1 MNTSAPSDAP
11 NPPAGPLAYHG
22 GVLGALAPL
31 FLFLAGVA
39 WLGLSGAPDE
49 RGLWPLLVV
58 ALGLG
63 AVLAKDRTRYAD
75 ALTHGMARPLVAVM
89 VLAWMLAGVLST
101 LLAKSGVLPA
111 MVRVAS
117 EVGLSG
123 GGFVVAAFLVG
134 ALLSTATGTS
144 LGTLLLTVPLIFPAA
159 TTLGAD
165 PPLLLGALLGGA
177 TFGDNI
183 SPISDTTI
191 ASAGTQRAALGDV
204 VRSRLRYAL
213 PAAALA
219 CVLYGV
225 FGGAATGPEAT
236 DGPALL
242 DTSNADLGALF
253 MLLAPAAVLVCLL
266 RRQAL
271 AVSLLAGVFVATVLG
286 LVLGRFTF
294 ADLIYIDQD
303 NFIARGLLADGIEK
317 SVGVVVLTLF
327 LMALAGAIEESGLV
341 ERLLATARA
350 SAQDARK
357 AESWIFVAI
366 SGAVLLTTQSGV
378 AILTVGR
385 FTLDLGER
393 FGIPAP
399 RRANLLDVTS
409 CTYPFLLP
417 YFIPTILAA
426 SLSGTGEEFGV
437 ERVSAWSA
445 GFLNF
450 HSWGLLVLVVFAVAT
465 GWGRQAEATRS
476 AAPGG

>member
-1 MNTSAPSDAP
+1 MNTSRSTDSS
-11 NPPAGPLAYHG
+11 GSTDPLAFHG
-22 GVLGALAPL
+22 GALGALAPL

-49 RGLWPLLVV
+49 RGLWPLLV
-58 ALGLG
+58 AGIGLG
-63 AVLAKDRTRYAD
+63 AVLAKDRSRYAD
-75 ALTHGMARPLVAVM
+75 ALTRGMARPLVAVM
-89 VLAWMLAGVLST
+89 VLAWMLAGILST

-117 EVGLSG
+117 DIGLSG

-165 PPLLLGALLGGA
+165 PALLLGALLGGA

-191 ASAGTQRAALGDV
+191 ASAGTQRAPLGDV
-204 VRSRLRYAL
+204 VRSRMRYAL
-213 PAAALA
+213 PAAAVA
-219 CVLYGV
+219 CLLYAI
-225 FGGAATGPEAT
+225 FGGAGATEAGST
-236 DGPALL
+236 SATVL
-242 DTSNADLGALF
+242 DTSDAELGALF
-253 MLLAPAAVLVCLL
+253 MLLAPGAVLVCLL

-271 AVSLLAGVFVATVLG
+271 AVSLLAGVFVAVALG
-286 LVLGRFTF
+286 LGLGRFGF
-294 ADLIYIDQD
+294 ADLIYVDQE

-341 ERLLATARA
+341 ERLLERARA
-350 SAQDARK
+350 SARDARK
-357 AESWIFVAI
+357 AEGWIFAAI
-366 SGAVLLTTQSGV
+366 SAAVLLTTQSGV

-393 FGIPAP
+393 FGIPGP

-417 YFIPTILAA
+417 YFIPTILAS
-426 SLSGTGEEFGV
+426 SLSSSGESLGV

-445 GFLNF
+445 GLLNF
-450 HSWGLLVLVVFAVAT
+450 HSWGLLALVVFAVVT
-465 GWGRQAEATRS
+465 GWGRQAEETRGDAS
-476 AAPGG
+476 A

>member
-1 MNTSAPSDAP
+1 MSNSDHSAKATE
-11 NPPAGPLAYHG
+11 PLAYWG
-22 GVLGALAPL
+22 GALGALAPL
-31 FLFLAGVA
+31 LLFLAGVA

-49 RGLWPLLVV
+49 RGLWPLLV
-58 ALGLG
+58 AGLGLG
-63 AVLAKDRTRYAD
+63 AVLAKDRTRYAE
-75 ALTHGMARPLVAVM
+75 ALTRGMARPLVAVM

-117 EVGLSG
+117 DVGLTG

-165 PPLLLGALLGGA
+165 PALLLGALLGGA

-213 PAAALA
+213 PAAAVA
-219 CVLYGV
+219 CLLYGL
-225 FGGAATGPEAT
+225 FGGA
-236 DGPALL
+236 GPADATATAVL
-242 DTSNADLGALF
+242 DTSEADLGALL
-253 MLLAPAAVLVCLL
+253 MLLAPGAVLACLL

-271 AVSLLAGVFVATVLG
+271 AVSLLAGVFVAVLLG
-286 LVLGRFTF
+286 LAIGRFGF
-294 ADLIYIDQD
+294 SDLIYIDAD

-327 LMALAGAIEESGLV
+327 LMAMAGAIEESGLV
-341 ERLLATARA
+341 ERLLERARS
-350 SAQDARK
+350 SARDARK
-357 AESWIFVAI
+357 AETWIFAAI
-366 SGAVLLTTQSGV
+366 SAAVLLTTQSGV

-393 FGIPAP
+393 FGIPAA

-426 SLSGTGEEFGV
+426 SLSSSGEALGV

-445 GFLNF
+445 GLLNF
-450 HSWGLLVLVVFAVAT
+450 HSWGLLVLVIFAVAT
-465 GWGRQAEATRS
+465 GWGRQAEDGREATGR
-476 AAPGG
+476 G

>member
-1 MNTSAPSDAP
+1 MTNPDQSIRPSA
-11 NPPAGPLAYHG
+11 PLAYHG
-22 GVLGALAPL
+22 GALGALAPL
-31 FLFLAGVA
+31 LLFLAGVA
-39 WLGLSGAPDE
+39 WLGISGAPDE
-49 RGLWPLLVV
+49 RGLWPLLV
-58 ALGLG
+58 AGLGVG
-63 AVLAKDRTRYAD
+63 AVLAKDRTRYAE

-117 EVGLSG
+117 DVGLSG

-213 PAAALA
+213 PAAAAA
-219 CVLYGV
+219 CVLYAI
-225 FGGAATGPEAT
+225 FGGAGAVNGGNAQ
-236 DGPALL
+236 AVL
-242 DTSNADLGALF
+242 DTSDADLGALF
-253 MLLAPAAVLVCLL
+253 MLLAPGAVLFCLL

-271 AVSLLAGVFVATVLG
+271 AVSLLAGVFVAIALG
-286 LVLGRFTF
+286 LTLGRFTF
-294 ADLIYIDQD
+294 ADLIYIDRE

-317 SVGVVVLTLF
+317 SVGVVILTLF

-341 ERLLATARA
+341 ERLLERARA
-350 SAQDARK
+350 SARDARK
-357 AESWIFVAI
+357 AEGWIFAAI
-366 SGAVLLTTQSGV
+366 SAAVLLTTQSGV

-417 YFIPTILAA
+417 YFIPTILAS
-426 SLSGTGEEFGV
+426 SLSSSGESLGV

-445 GFLNF
+445 GLLNF
-450 HSWGLLVLVVFAVAT
+450 HSWGLLVLVLFAVAT
-465 GWGRQAEATRS
+465 GWGRQAEDARRAS
-476 AAPGG
+476 ARE

>member
-1 MNTSAPSDAP
+1 MSPSRP
-11 NPPAGPLAYHG
+11 KGPVGPLAYHG
-22 GVLGALAPL
+22 GALGALAPL
-31 FLFLAGVA
+31 LLFLAGVA

-49 RGLWPLLVV
+49 RGLWPLLV
-58 ALGLG
+58 AGLGLG
-63 AVLAKDRTRYAD
+63 AVLAKDRTRYAE
-75 ALTHGMARPLVAVM
+75 ALTQGMARPLVAVM

-117 EVGLSG
+117 DVGLSG

-159 TTLGAD
+159 STLGAD

-213 PAAALA
+213 PAAAAA
-219 CVLYGV
+219 CLIYAI
-225 FGGAATGPEAT
+225 FGGAGPVDTGSA
-236 DGPALL
+236 AVL
-242 DTSNADLGALF
+242 DTTDADLGALF
-253 MLLAPAAVLVCLL
+253 MLLAPGAVLICLL

-271 AVSLLAGVFVATVLG
+271 AVSLLAGVFVAMALG
-286 LVLGRFTF
+286 LVLGRFDF
-294 ADLIYIDQD
+294 VDLIWIDRD
-303 NFIARGLLADGIEK
+303 NFIARGLIADGIEK
-317 SVGVVVLTLF
+317 SVGVVILTLF

-341 ERLLATARA
+341 EQLLERARA
-350 SAQDARK
+350 SARDARK
-357 AESWIFVAI
+357 AEGWIFAAI
-366 SGAVLLTTQSGV
+366 SAAVLLTTQSGV

-426 SLSGTGEEFGV
+426 SLSSSGESVGV

-445 GFLNF
+445 GLLNF
-450 HSWGLLVLVVFAVAT
+450 HSWGLLVLVLFAVAT
-465 GWGRQAEATRS
+465 GWGRQAEDARAT
-476 AAPGG
+476 ALE